1 MARSGAAAAILDR
14 VSRGRL
20 EAFSD
25 GVIAI
30 LITIMVLDL
39 RPPGGSSLH
48 ALHPLLPKLLV
59 YILSFTFLAIYWVNH
74 HHLMQ
79 VVERIN
85 GAVLWA
91 NMVLLFSLSLVPAVT
106 AWLGEHPLA
115 SGPVLA
121 YGVVLLLCAISYYVL
136 SVALLRIH
144 EPTSRLAIA
153 LGRDRK
159 GKLSLVAY
167 VVALPLALVVP
178 LASMGLYI
186 AVAVT
191 WLVPDRRIERVTG
204 QDVVAPPETD

>member
-1 MARSGAAAAILDR
+1 M
-14 VSRGRL
+14 SRGRL

-39 RPPGGSSLH
+39 RPPGGSSFH

-91 NMVLLFSLSLVPAVT
+91 NMILLFSLSLVPAVT

-115 SGPVLA
+115 TGPVLI
-121 YGVVLLLCAISYYVL
+121 YGVVLLLCAISYYIL
-136 SVALLRIH
+136 SLSLLRIH
-144 EPTSRLAIA
+144 GPTSRLAVAIS
-153 LGRDRK
+153 RDRK
-159 GKLSLVAY
+159 EKLSLVAY
-167 VVALPLALVVP
+167 IVALPVALVLP

-186 AVAVT
+186 AVAIT

-204 QDVVAPPETD
+204 QEIVVPPDTE

>member
-1 MARSGAAAAILDR
+1 M
-14 VSRGRL
+14 SRGRL

-39 RPPGGSSLH
+39 RPPGGSSFH

-91 NMVLLFSLSLVPAVT
+91 NMILLFSLSLVPAVT
-106 AWLGEHPLA
+106 AWLGEDPLA
-115 SGPVLA
+115 TAPVLA
-121 YGVVLLLCAISYYVL
+121 YGVVLLLCAISYYIL
-136 SVALLRIH
+136 SLSLLRIH
-144 EPTSRLAIA
+144 DRDSRLAVAIS
-153 LGRDRK
+153 RDTK
-159 GKLSLVAY
+159 EKLSLVAY
-167 VVALPLALVVP
+167 VVALPVALVVP

-186 AVAVT
+186 AVAIT
-191 WLVPDRRIERVTG
+191 WLVPDRRIERVAG
-204 QDVVAPPETD
+204 QDVVAPPEAD